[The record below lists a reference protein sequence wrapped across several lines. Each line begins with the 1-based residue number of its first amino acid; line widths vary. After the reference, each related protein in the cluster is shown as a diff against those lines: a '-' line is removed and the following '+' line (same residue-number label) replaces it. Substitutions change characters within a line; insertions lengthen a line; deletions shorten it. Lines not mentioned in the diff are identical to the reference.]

1 MKLMPGYELSAG
13 ERGETGVRGM
23 ARFYD
28 AMNDSDAR
36 RITDLLREGGIEYSM
51 QILGE
56 GAKVKEIM
64 VAEED
69 LAAAERLLDSPA
81 HENT

>member
-1 MKLMPGYELSAG
+1 
-13 ERGETGVRGM
+13 M

-28 AMNDSDAR
+28 AMNDLDAR
-36 RITDLLREGGIEYSM
+36 RVTDLLREGGIEYSM
-51 QILGE
+51 RILGE
-56 GAKVKEIM
+56 GVRVKEII

-81 HENT
+81 HHNT

>member
-1 MKLMPGYELSAG
+1 
-13 ERGETGVRGM
+13 M

-28 AMNDSDAR
+28 ALSESDAR
-36 RITDLLREGGIEYSM
+36 RITNLLKEGGIEYSM

-56 GAKVKEIM
+56 GTRVKEIM

-69 LAAAERLLDSPA
+69 LAAAERLLDNPA
-81 HENT
+81 HHNT